1 MQVILPLC
9 QQLIMK
15 QGKLTESLIADEPS
29 FKLSLLVL
37 DIYGMLIERL
47 KGKVK
52 PNLRA
57 IVTSLLKHA
66 GENKENPPNQSD
78 QHWIFLALL

>member
-1 MQVILPLC
+1 MPH
-9 QQLIMK
+9 
-15 QGKLTESLIADEPS
+15 IADEPS

-66 GENKENPPNQSD
+66 GENKENPPDQSD
-78 QHWIFLALL
+78 QFLISETAHCNLFSTNIGT